1 MTTLYIE
8 EQGAVIGHRGELFY
22 VEKGGVRLAEA
33 PLANVER
40 VVLSGGV
47 QITTQA
53 MSLMLRHAIPA
64 IFVSRRGEFRGRLQ
78 PSTHKNAPLRM
89 EQYRCHL
96 DDEFRI
102 LLARSIIVGKIR
114 NCYRL
119 VLRQRRSHPQ
129 LDLGE
134 ETEQLAGE
142 MSASRIAPS
151 VASLMGHEG
160 TAARIY
166 FQAFAKMFLH
176 NLGFSGRNRRP
187 PKDPVNAMLSLGY
200 TLLLGEV
207 LTAVETHGLDPYV
220 GFVHGL
226 DYGRPSLAVDLM
238 EEFRFLVDSMV
249 LTLVNRGEVTAE
261 DFSHH
266 DDGACIMGERARK
279 KFYAHFD
286 ERITTAVEHRG
297 KHGSYRAVIGR
308 QVQQLSSLLVGKLD
322 SYEPFEFR

>member
-1 MTTLYIE
+1 MATLYIE

-22 VEKGGVRLAEA
+22 VDKGGVRLAEA
-33 PLANVER
+33 PLAEVER

-53 MSLMLRHAIPA
+53 MSLMLRHGIPA

-78 PSTHKNAPLRM
+78 PSTHKNAPLRL
-89 EQYRCHL
+89 EQYRHHQ
-96 DDEFRI
+96 DDEFRT
-102 LLARSIIVGKIR
+102 LLAKSIIGGKIR

-134 ETEQLAGE
+134 EAEQLAGE
-142 MSASRIAPS
+142 MIATRSAPT
-151 VASLMGHEG
+151 VESLMGHEG

-166 FQAFAKMFLH
+166 FRAFGKMLLH
-176 NLGFSGRNRRP
+176 DLGFSGRNRRP

-207 LTAVETHGLDPYV
+207 LTAVESHGLDPYV

-238 EEFRFLVDSMV
+238 EEFRFLVDGMV
-249 LTLVNRGEVTAE
+249 LAFVNRGEVTGE
-261 DFSHH
+261 DFSRH

-279 KFYAHFD
+279 KFYGHFD

-297 KHGSYRAVIGR
+297 KHGSYRAVIGH
-308 QVQQLSSLLVGKLD
+308 QIQQLSRLLVSKED